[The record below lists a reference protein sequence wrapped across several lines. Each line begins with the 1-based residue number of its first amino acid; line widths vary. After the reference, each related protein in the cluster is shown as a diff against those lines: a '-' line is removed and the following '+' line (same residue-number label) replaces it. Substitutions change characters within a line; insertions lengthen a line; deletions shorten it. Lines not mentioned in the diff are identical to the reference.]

1 MPVMERTLQLLKDI
15 VDNAP
20 QPIGVYTG
28 KELRIELANQAMI
41 RTWGKGTDV
50 IGRTYFEVVPEI
62 ESQQIFHEALWAY
75 DTGTPFHARD
85 KRVDLIMDG
94 EMKTFYF
101 NYSFIP
107 LFDPNGQVYGIMN
120 TGMDLTDL
128 HLAREAAQSASEQLQ
143 MAVEAS
149 GLGTYEIDLLN
160 GSITTSGNFKSIW
173 NMDGPITNQAI
184 IAKLHPEDIPVREQ
198 AHKRAELT
206 GLISYQARILEEGRP
221 AKWTRINGKV
231 IKDENGQAVKITG
244 IIEDIGR
251 QKALEERLREEAQQS
266 SQELRRSNE
275 ELLHFANLVSHDLK
289 EPVRKIKTFMSRIK
303 SGGAGGFSDKQAG
316 YLEKIEHTAQRMQ
329 NVIEGILAYSG
340 ADRKGQYVENVDLNR
355 VMQNIKS
362 DLELVMQ
369 EKDAVLISAELP
381 EIEGSRVLIGQLFY
395 NLVHNALKFSKT
407 GVPPKIVITSHVIG
421 LGSEKSVRIDIQDN
435 GIGIEEAFTERIFTA
450 FERLHSKDQ
459 YEGSGLGLSLC
470 RKIAKR
476 HGGSISAKG
485 VGGKGS
491 VFTVVLPLKQ
501 KNDAI

>member
-1 MPVMERTLQLLKDI
+1 MERTLQLLKDI

-50 IGRTYFEVVPEI
+50 MGRTYFDVVPEI
-62 ESQQIFHEALWAY
+62 GGQQIFQEALWAY

-85 KRVDLIMDG
+85 KRVDLIMHG
-94 EMKTFYF
+94 EPQTFYF

-107 LFDPNGQVYGIMN
+107 LFDSKGEVYGIMN

-128 HLAREAAQSASEQLQ
+128 HLARETAQSASEQLQ

-173 NMDGPITNQAI
+173 DIHGPVTNQAI
-184 IAKLHPEDIPVREQ
+184 LAKLHPEDIPVREQ
-198 AHKRAELT
+198 AHREAEIT
-206 GLISYQARILEEGRP
+206 DLISYEARILEEGRP
-221 AKWTRINGKV
+221 GKWTKINGKI
-231 IKDENGQAVKITG
+231 IKDQNGQAVKITG

-266 SQELRRSNE
+266 NQELRRTNG
-275 ELLHFANLVSHDLK
+275 ELMHFANLVSHDLK

-303 SGGAGGFSDKQAG
+303 SEPTEGLSEKQAL
-316 YLEKIEHTAQRMQ
+316 YLEKIEHTCGRMQ
-329 NVIEGILAYSG
+329 NVIEGILAYSEAG
-340 ADRKGQYVENVDLNR
+340 KKKQYVENIDLNQ
-355 VMQNIKS
+355 VMENIKS

-369 EKDAVLISAELP
+369 DKDAVLISPRLP

-395 NLVHNALKFSKT
+395 NLVHNALKFSRAE
-407 GVPPKIVITSHVIG
+407 VPPKIVITSYIIRHG
-421 LGSEKSVRIDIQDN
+421 LEKAVRIDIRDN
-435 GIGIEEAFTERIFTA
+435 GIGIEEAFKERIFTA

-470 RKIAKR
+470 RKIISR
-476 HGGSISAKG
+476 HGGSISASG
-485 VGGKGS
+485 VSGEGS

-501 KNDAI
+501 KNDTI